1 MLIRPSDSGFV
12 HPTPSDITPRAVFEA
27 RRQLLQHMAA
37 GAAGL
42 GLAGWA
48 ARDAR
53 AQMAPPGLRPGVLA
67 ALPSTPSSLPGA
79 QVMDKPTA
87 YKDASTYNNFYEFG
101 TDKSDP
107 ARRAHTLKTRP
118 WSVEIEGLVKKPGRY
133 ALEDL
138 MKWGAME
145 ERVYRLRCVEGWSMV
160 IPWVGYSLAELLR
173 RVEPQSGAKFVEF
186 ITLAD
191 RETMPGV
198 RGGVLD
204 WPYVEGL
211 RLDEAM
217 HPLTLLAFG
226 MYGEVLPNQNGAPLR
241 LVVPWKYGFKSAKS
255 LVKIRLVDKQP
266 VSSWERAAPQEYG
279 FYSNVNPQ
287 VDHPR
292 WSQASERR
300 IGEDGLLAKKRKTLM
315 FNGYEPQVGQLYA
328 GMDLKKYF

>member
-1 MLIRPSDSGFV
+1 MFIRSSDAGFV
-12 HPTPSDITPRAVFEA
+12 HPVASDITPREVFEA
-27 RRQLLQHMAA
+27 RRTLLQQMAL

-42 GLAGWA
+42 ALTGWA

-53 AQMAPPGLRPGVLA
+53 AQMQRPGALPALA
-67 ALPSTPSSLPGA
+67 AVPSGLSGA
-79 QVMDKPTA
+79 QTMDKPTA
-87 YKDASTYNNFYEFG
+87 YKDATGYNNFYEFG

-107 ARRAHTLKTRP
+107 ARHAHGLKTQP
-118 WSVEIEGLVKKPGRY
+118 WTVEVEGLVKKPGRY
-133 ALEDL
+133 GLEDL

-145 ERVYRLRCVEGWSMV
+145 ERIYRLRCVEGWSMV
-160 IPWVGYSLAELLR
+160 IPWVGYSLAELVR
-173 RVEPQSGAKFVEF
+173 RVEPQPGAKFVEF
-186 ITLAD
+186 VTLAD
-191 RETMPGV
+191 RATMPGV

-211 RLDEAM
+211 RMDEAM

-226 MYGEVLPNQNGAPLR
+226 MYGEVLPKQNGAPLR

-255 LVKIRLVDKQP
+255 LVKIRFVDKQP
-266 VSSWERAAPQEYG
+266 VSSWEKAAPQEYG
-279 FYSNVNPQ
+279 FYSNVNPN

-292 WSQASERR
+292 WSQATERR

-328 GMDLKKYF
+328 GMDLKKFF

>member
-1 MLIRPSDSGFV
+1 MLIRPSDPGFV
-12 HPTPSDITPRAVFEA
+12 HPTPSDITPREVFVA

-53 AQMAPPGLRPGVLA
+53 AQMPRPGVLP

-79 QVMDKPTA
+79 QLMDKPTA
-87 YKDASTYNNFYEFG
+87 YKDASSYNNFYEFG

-107 ARRAHTLKTRP
+107 ARRAHTLKTQP

-160 IPWVGYSLAELLR
+160 IPWIGYSLAELIR
-173 RVEPQSGAKFVEF
+173 RVEPQPGAKFVEF
-186 ITLAD
+186 VTLAD

-226 MYGEVLPNQNGAPLR
+226 MYGEVLPKQNGAPLR

-255 LVKIRLVDKQP
+255 LVKIRFVDKQP
-266 VSSWERAAPQEYG
+266 VSSWEHAAPQEYG

-292 WSQASERR
+292 WSQATERR